1 MCVGAVMP
9 VMAVVATVASGGVSV
24 YGQYQEGQS
33 KNKYYQYLADQ
44 NERQASDIEKTAEN
58 QVTLIQDKAAR
69 DAKDLK
75 NSTAK
80 IAGTQ
85 KATMAAMGISGVT
98 AEDIITDTFNKA
110 KLDAANLRYNADIE
124 SWSTNKEASE
134 QASALRSQS
143 ASFRFAGKEAKRAAG
158 INMTSTL
165 LGTAG
170 SILGSDLF
178 KTNGLGYKNTG
189 QKISYGGKN
198 YKVTTPTDYSK
209 VLQWNPGKLS

>member
-1 MCVGAVMP
+1 MCVGGVMP
-9 VMAVVATVASGGVSV
+9 VMAVVATAASGGMMA
-24 YGQYQEGQS
+24 YGQYAEGQS

-44 NERQASDIEKTAEN
+44 NERQASDIEKTAEQ
-58 QVTLIQDKAAR
+58 QVTLVQDKAAR

-75 NSTAK
+75 NSVAK
-80 IAGTQ
+80 TTGAQ

-124 SWSTNKEASE
+124 SWSTNKGASE
-134 QASALRSQS
+134 QAGALRSQ
-143 ASFRFAGKEAKRAAG
+143 ATSFRFAGKEAKRAAALD
-158 INMTSTL
+158 MTGTL

-178 KTNGLGYKNTG
+178 KTKGLGYKNTG

-198 YKVTTPTDYSK
+198 YKVTTPTDYNK
-209 VLQWNPGKLS
+209 VLQWNPGKLF